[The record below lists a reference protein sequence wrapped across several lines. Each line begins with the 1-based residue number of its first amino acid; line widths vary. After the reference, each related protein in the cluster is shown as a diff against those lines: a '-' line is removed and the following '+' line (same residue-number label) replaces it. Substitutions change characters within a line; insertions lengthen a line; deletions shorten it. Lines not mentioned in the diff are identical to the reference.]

1 MNARNIRMT
10 RKTLLAAT
18 LASLIP
24 AHAMAAISLPVEL
37 EERVIVRSDSG
48 SPEPKITVEVNGQ
61 QLSAEEAQRYVSD
74 AKKHVQLAQA
84 QAQAHAEK
92 ARMQVRDLEIRMPDL
107 SGLADSIS
115 SSFAYSFTT
124 DGMKAVKNAPYSG
137 EIINERIQM
146 LPDGNQI
153 VKRNTQ
159 RVFRDSQGAT
169 RQEVLDDNGQTKTV
183 NIRDQEGNR
192 FVVTPAKKS
201 ALKIGSPKLIA
212 EKMSADA
219 GKAGEKRIIINTSKG
234 EPVVSS
240 SSSENIVVKRIDSD
254 GKQKVEEIRVQVGP
268 TAVTSVGKGG
278 LAGLSELGKLSE
290 LSQLS
295 ELSVL
300 GDASVFASDAFSMA
314 WRHGEPLI
322 VKSDKAYERT
332 TTQLGSKNFD
342 GVIAE
347 GKMVSYTIPAGK
359 VGNARPITV
368 STETWYSPDLKITV
382 YSKHSDPR
390 SGDVIYRVANLK
402 RGEQSTE
409 LFRVPADY
417 ELKDPLAKLANSIKV
432 ERIEKSDKK

>member
-1 MNARNIRMT
+1 MKAR
-10 RKTLLAAT
+10 KSHTLHQSLIAASLAA
-18 LASLIP
+18 LFP
-24 AHAMAAISLPVEL
+24 AHQALAAISLPIEV
-37 EERVIVRSDSG
+37 EERVIIQSDG
-48 SPEPKITVEVNGQ
+48 SAPQTQITVEVNGQ
-61 QLSAEEAQRYVSD
+61 TFTGEEAKRHLSE
-74 AKKHVQLAQA
+74 ARKHMQLAQA
-84 QAQAHAEK
+84 QVEK
-92 ARMQVRDLEIRMPDL
+92 SRVQVRDLDIQIPDMT
-107 SGLADSIS
+107 GLANSIS
-115 SSFAYSFTT
+115 SSFAYSFTS
-124 DGMKAVKNAPYSG
+124 DGMKPVKNAPYSG
-137 EIINERIQM
+137 EIINERVQM

-169 RQEVLDDNGQTKTV
+169 RQEVLDDSGQPRVV
-183 NIRDQEGNR
+183 NIRDMEGNR

-201 ALKIGSPKLIA
+201 ALKIGSPKVIA
-212 EKMSADA
+212 EKLAADGSRTA
-219 GKAGEKRIIINTSKG
+219 EKRIIINSGKG
-234 EPVVSS
+234 EPVV
-240 SSSENIVVKRIDSD
+240 SSSENIVVKRVDSS
-254 GKQKVEEIRVQVGP
+254 GKEKVEEIRVRAGPASVSVVG
-268 TAVTSVGKGG
+268 SGG

-300 GDASVFASDAFSMA
+300 GDASFAAGDAFAMA
-314 WRHGEPLI
+314 WRHGEPSI
-322 VKSDKAYERT
+322 VRSDKSYERT

-417 ELKDPLAKLANSIKV
+417 ELKDPLAKLAKSIKIERV
-432 ERIEKSDKK
+432 EKTDKK